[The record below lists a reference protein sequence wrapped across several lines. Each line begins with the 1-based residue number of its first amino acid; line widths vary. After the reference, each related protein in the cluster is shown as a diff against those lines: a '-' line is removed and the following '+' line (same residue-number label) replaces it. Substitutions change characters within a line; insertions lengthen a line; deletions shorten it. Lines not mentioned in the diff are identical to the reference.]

1 MGKTTNEKLSKKL
14 NRDETATARE
24 FIIQESYA
32 GKKKLSDIFADLLYS
47 EYRRQEQGGATD
59 TAMGYTT
66 DSGKAC

>member
-1 MGKTTNEKLSKKL
+1 MDKSTNEKPNKKL
-14 NRDETATARE
+14 NRESTATARE

-47 EYRRQEQGGATD
+47 EYRRQEQGGVTD
-59 TAMGYTT
+59 TARGYTP